1 MQEPSRTA
9 LTQTLSSALHVGP
22 QPHCLFSAF
31 TGLLAS
37 PLLLCDEACNLA
49 SGSSGRA
56 DWTTGTQRSGKGEA
70 HFPCISSPSWSF
82 AYQTVSRHLRHPF
95 IASISSLTNS
105 FVETL
110 KWSLDDD
117 IPSRDFASVC
127 NRWKML
133 LSMASISWRKM
144 RASFVQEDN

>member
-1 MQEPSRTA
+1 MQEPSRTG
-9 LTQTLSSALHVGP
+9 LTQTPAVHVGP
-22 QPHCLFSAF
+22 RPHCLFSAF
-31 TGLLAS
+31 TGLLPS

-49 SGSSGRA
+49 SESSGRT
-56 DWTTGTQRSGKGEA
+56 DWTSGTQRSGKGEA
-70 HFPCISSPSWSF
+70 RISSPSWSF

-95 IASISSLTNS
+95 IACISSLTNS

-110 KWSLDDD
+110 KWSRDDD
-117 IPSRDFASVC
+117 IPSCDFASVC
-127 NRWKML
+127 NQWKML